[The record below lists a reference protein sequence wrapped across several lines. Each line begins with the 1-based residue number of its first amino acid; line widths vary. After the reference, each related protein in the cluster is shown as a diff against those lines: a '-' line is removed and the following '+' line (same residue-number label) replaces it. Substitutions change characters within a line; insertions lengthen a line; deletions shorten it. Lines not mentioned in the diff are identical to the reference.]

1 MGKDQPTSWNRV
13 RLEKLAGAQIV
24 KKFPARTEVEG
35 SLLCLKEAATGFCP
49 KSLTCHFPPCIF
61 ESFSY
66 YPFIYT

>member
-35 SLLCLKEAATGFCP
+35 SVLCLKEAATGFCP
-49 KSLTCHFPPCIF
+49 KS
-61 ESFSY
+61 
-66 YPFIYT
+66 